1 MMMYNSGVYIE
12 LIPALYRRDS
22 NMIIDSKL
30 LDLKNMHQWEVY
42 SRSLETE
49 LRQCTDEGRDVSKYA
64 DVVKAVSA
72 MPLDATR
79 EDLADVLFKA
89 LTSAPIREDF
99 PYNEPDDI
107 DAIRAA
113 RPADHAA
120 RKDAPA
126 KDELR
131 SRIKGA
137 WLGRIC
143 GCLLGK
149 PVECWRTPEIIEIA
163 KSQNNWPLHTYLRYD
178 EDMIRKLGRESYL
191 GAAWID
197 KLDGAAPSDDDTN
210 YTSMAALCIVGRHG
224 RDFTPADVA
233 KEWIASQPKDAYCTA
248 ERRAFC
254 NFMRGIMPPESATYK
269 NPDREYIGAQIRAD
283 YFGYINPGDTETAAD
298 MAWRDASISHV
309 KNGIYGEMFIAAML
323 ARAAVSDDVEDVIR
337 AGLNEIPAA
346 SRLAEAINE
355 ALDWHAQGLSADEC
369 FERIHK
375 KYNEFDGYDWV
386 HTISNA
392 EIVTLC
398 LLFAGD
404 DCAKAICLAVDQGF
418 DTDCNG
424 ATVGSIIGM
433 MKGENVLSE
442 EWTKPLCGK
451 LRTGIFGHDVVSIED
466 MVDLTMKHMA

>member
-1 MMMYNSGVYIE
+1 M
-12 LIPALYRRDS
+12 
-22 NMIIDSKL
+22 
-30 LDLKNMHQWEVY
+30 
-42 SRSLETE
+42 
-49 LRQCTDEGRDVSKYA
+49 
-64 DVVKAVSA
+64 
-72 MPLDATR
+72 
-79 EDLADVLFKA
+79 
-89 LTSAPIREDF
+89 
-99 PYNEPDDI
+99 
-107 DAIRAA
+107 
-113 RPADHAA
+113 
-120 RKDAPA
+120 
-126 KDELR
+126 
-131 SRIKGA
+131 
-137 WLGRIC
+137 
-143 GCLLGK
+143 
-149 PVECWRTPEIIEIA
+149 
-163 KSQNNWPLHTYLRYD
+163 
-178 EDMIRKLGRESYL
+178 
-191 GAAWID
+191 
-197 KLDGAAPSDDDTN
+197 
-210 YTSMAALCIVGRHG
+210 
-224 RDFTPADVA
+224 
-233 KEWIASQPKDAYCTA
+233 
-248 ERRAFC
+248 
-254 NFMRGIMPPESATYK
+254 
-269 NPDREYIGAQIRAD
+269 
-283 YFGYINPGDTETAAD
+283 
-298 MAWRDASISHV
+298 
-309 KNGIYGEMFIAAML
+309 
-323 ARAAVSDDVEDVIR
+323 IR

>member
-1 MMMYNSGVYIE
+1 M
-12 LIPALYRRDS
+12 
-22 NMIIDSKL
+22 
-30 LDLKNMHQWEVY
+30 
-42 SRSLETE
+42 SRTTST
-49 LRQCTDEGRDVSKYA
+49 RYA
-64 DVVKAVSA
+64 PRV
-72 MPLDATR
+72 P
-79 EDLADVLFKA
+79 
-89 LTSAPIREDF
+89 
-99 PYNEPDDI
+99 
-107 DAIRAA
+107 
-113 RPADHAA
+113 

-126 KDELR
+126 KGELR

-433 MKGENVLSE
+433 MKGENVLS
-442 EWTKPLCGK
+442 
-451 LRTGIFGHDVVSIED
+451 
-466 MVDLTMKHMA
+466 